1 MDDFDIMGE
10 NNPTPDEQDIPA
22 ETASHKVT
30 VSPVSDAEPKPDTT
44 ADLNI
49 ASESNAYNTPAAN
62 TASFAED
69 RTQYGAYQQSIP
81 TPPQSP
87 YTHPNAQT
95 TSPYA
100 GGQYNQPAYYQVP
113 TAYSAPQSQ
122 PKKKNGGAVAFIIV
136 LASLLLVFVIG
147 FFSLIGFLMMQN
159 RASDPNKWS
168 HILPTEPDTSEAST
182 LPDAT
187 EPSNAIPQTDGEN
200 VYTTKNSITLS
211 SMPGDKSDTDKYTTQ
226 YAYKAICDSTV
237 GIVCY
242 DKNTRAV
249 SAQGTGIIVSSDG
262 YIVTNSHV
270 IGDSRTS
277 YNVQIVTSNNLTYEA
292 KVIGYD
298 TRTDLAVLKIS
309 ATNLKSASFCD
320 SDLVEIGQD
329 VIAVGNPGG
338 IKFQNSLTRGIVS
351 ALDRELDL
359 STQVSYIQTDAAI
372 NPGNSGGALCNLYG
386 QVIGITSAKLN
397 SSTYEGVGFAIP
409 SRTVK
414 EVVDDLMSQGYVN
427 GRVRIGIVGTELSS
441 GYSYNSGVDHGII
454 INEISEN
461 GPCYNTELKVNDI
474 ITSIDG
480 NKISNFSEV
489 FKLLQTHKEG
499 DVITLGV
506 YRPDTHKTLEIK
518 ITLMADNGETQQ

>member
-1 MDDFDIMGE
+1 MDDFDIKNE
-10 NNPTPDEQDIPA
+10 NNQMPEKQDIPA
-22 ETASHKVT
+22 ETADQTEAVPT
-30 VSPVSDAEPKPDTT
+30 VFDAVPTQT
-44 ADLNI
+44 ATDAPSS
-49 ASESNAYNTPAAN
+49 ASEAGADNIPSDN
-62 TASFAED
+62 TAQFAD
-69 RTQYGAYQQSIP
+69 GQTRYDAPQQSVA

-87 YTHPNAQT
+87 YTYQNTQSS
-95 TSPYA
+95 SPYNS
-100 GGQYNQPAYYQVP
+100 GQYNRSAYYQAP
-113 TAYSAPQSQ
+113 TAYNTPTQK
-122 PKKKNGGAVAFIIV
+122 PKKKNVGAIAFIIV
-136 LASLLLVFVIG
+136 LASLLLAFIIG
-147 FFSLIGFLMMQN
+147 FFSLIGVLMIQN
-159 RASDPNKWS
+159 KPFDQNNWS
-168 HILPTEPDTSEAST
+168 YVLPTEPDSTEPTT
-182 LPDAT
+182 LPDTT

-200 VYTTKNSITLS
+200 VYTSKNSITLS
-211 SMPGDKSDTDKYTTQ
+211 SMPSDKNDTDKYTTQ
-226 YAYKAICDSTV
+226 YAFKAICDSTV
-237 GIVCY
+237 GVVCY
-242 DKNTRAV
+242 DKNT
-249 SAQGTGIIVSSDG
+249 STISSQGTGIVVSSDG

-277 YNVQIVTSNNLTYEA
+277 YNVQVVTSNNMTYEA

-298 TRTDLAVLKIS
+298 TRTDLAVLKVS
-309 ATNLKSASFCD
+309 ATDLSPASFCD

-359 STQVSYIQTDAAI
+359 STQVTYIQTDAAI

-386 QVIGITSAKLN
+386 QVIGITTAKLN

-427 GRVRIGIVGTELSS
+427 GRVRIGIIGTELSS
-441 GYSYNSGVDHGII
+441 GYSYQLGVDHGIVV
-454 INEISEN
+454 NEISKD
-461 GPCYNTELKVNDI
+461 GPCYNTELEVDDI
-474 ITSIDG
+474 IVSIDG
-480 NKISNFSEV
+480 NDISTFSEV

-506 YRPDTHKTLEIK
+506 YRPDTRKTLEIK